1 MSTRAVDC
9 VFLNGTVGVGKSTVA
24 DAISALDGVPH
35 AVIDLD
41 GIRRLVPAPE
51 TDPFNLELEL
61 ENLRSVVANYRRA
74 GATRFVVAG
83 VIERASDAS
92 RYRDAL
98 GAQRLL
104 LVRLVADPDVIR
116 QRLRRRHGDDAA
128 GLQWHL
134 SRVGELSGILDDD
147 DSQDLLLDATSRTP
161 ADLAGEIRRS
171 AGWDAAAG
179 SLEP

>member
-1 MSTRAVDC
+1 MSEHAFDC

-24 DAISALDGVPH
+24 DAISALDGVSH

-41 GIRRLVPAPE
+41 AIRRLVPAPE
-51 TDPFNLELEL
+51 TDPFNLELER

-98 GAQRLL
+98 GAERLL
-104 LVRLVADPDVIR
+104 VVRLVADPDVIN
-116 QRLRRRHGDDAA
+116 QRLRQRHRDDAA

-134 SRVGELSGILDDD
+134 SRAGELSRILDDD

-161 ADLAGEIRRS
+161 ADLACEIRRS
-171 AGWDAAAG
+171 AGWGAPPNT
-179 SLEP
+179 L